1 LRNLEICNRFVASLT
16 ESFVTSAAALEE
28 RRVALAEACVEA
40 GEVAFESRAELAEWV
55 GTHRSQITR
64 AAKGQE
70 IGGEEGWRLNVL
82 AAVVTALLGIY
93 EASAIAGWL
102 HGSNPH
108 LNDRRPLDVLA
119 EGDMAAVMAAVQA
132 ARAGVFA

>member
-1 LRNLEICNRFVASLT
+1 MV
-16 ESFVTSAAALEE
+16 SATWLEE
-28 RRVALAEACVEA
+28 RRVALAEAGVEA
-40 GEVAFESRAELAEWV
+40 GEVAFANRSDLAEWV

-70 IGGEEGWRLNVL
+70 LGGEQGWRLSIL

-93 EASAIAGWL
+93 EPAAVSGWM

-108 LNDRRPLDVLA
+108 LGDRRPLDVLA
-119 EGDMAAVMAAVQA
+119 EGDVAAVMAAVQA
-132 ARAGVFA
+132 ARTGAFA